1 MVHQSKLTEID
12 LRQIWALGQFIIENL
27 ERQTHNILL
36 DIHRVN
42 LDEGFV

>member
-12 LRQIWALGQFIIENL
+12 LRQIRALGQFIKENL
-27 ERQTHNILL
+27 DLQTHNILL

-42 LDEGFV
+42 LD